1 MPRAKTSKSPA
12 AKRNLGKAKMKGTKG
27 GIIAVLIGKSSP
39 ATNVQSSQTNGLL
52 LPAVK
57 TGFCDGSV

>member
-12 AKRNLGKAKMKGTKG
+12 AKRNLSKAKMKGTKG
-27 GIIAVLIGKSSP
+27 GIIAVLIAKSSP
-39 ATNVQSSQTNGLL
+39 ATTVQSTSTTGAL